1 MKTVIKV
8 LVVLVLFVAVFGGAA
23 WFAYDLYLKPR
34 AIILK
39 KNLPTPTP
47 VPTPEP
53 STVQWEKLHSTFKTA
68 SVSEKRMLLQK
79 FMASYSDSPKF
90 ADARTELGQINADD
104 FLSPSPGPNKIEYVV
119 QRGDSIARIAS
130 HHKVSY
136 DTLIRANNLD
146 RLLIHPGDRFII
158 PTGDFSGEISPK
170 AGVFTLLNAGIFFKD
185 YKILAANIP
194 KRLPGGGKLTVTD
207 KVAWYNGSP
216 VAFGHKN
223 YLGSTR
229 WISCGAQFTIYSV
242 IEKHAGAPPD
252 VNKPFAGIQL
262 SPEDVE
268 ELFALVNRGTP
279 ITIVP

>member
-1 MKTVIKV
+1 MKTIIKV
-8 LVVLVLFVAVFGGAA
+8 LIVLILAIAVFGGAA

-47 VPTPEP
+47 VPTPDP
-53 STVQWEKLHSTFKTA
+53 STVQWEKLHTSFKTA
-68 SVSEKRMLLQK
+68 SVAEKQAVLQR
-79 FMASYSDSPKF
+79 FMAAYPDSPKF
-90 ADARTELGQINADD
+90 RDARAELGQINSDHFFSSA
-104 FLSPSPGPNKIEYVV
+104 PGPGKIEYIV

-146 RLLIHPGDRFII
+146 RLLIHPGDKFII

-170 AGVFTLLNAGIFFKD
+170 TGVFTLMNAGIFFKD
-185 YKILAANIP
+185 YQILAANIP

-207 KVAWYNGSP
+207 KVAWHNGSP

-229 WISCGAQFTIYSV
+229 WISCGSQFTIYSV
-242 IEKHAGAPPD
+242 VEKPAGAPPD
-252 VNKPFAGIQL
+252 VNKPIGGIQL
-262 SPEDVE
+262 APEDLE
-268 ELFALVNRGTP
+268 ELFALVNRGMP